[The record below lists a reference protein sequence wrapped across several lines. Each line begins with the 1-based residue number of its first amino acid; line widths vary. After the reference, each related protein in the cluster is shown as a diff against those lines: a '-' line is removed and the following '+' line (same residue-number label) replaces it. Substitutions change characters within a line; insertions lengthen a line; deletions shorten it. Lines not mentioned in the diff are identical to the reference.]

1 MKLNLMRRQPV
12 FLEGLPEYKEKV
24 RNRLSR

>member
-1 MKLNLMRRQPV
+1 MKLNTMRRKPV

-24 RNRLSR
+24 LNRLSR